1 MEEDK
6 RAMTSA
12 PIAIQ
17 SDLRAA
23 VPATPIAQRTP
34 LNTKES
40 LSPKQRQSPG
50 KEGRS
55 HIITQKDPSSPR
67 VTMSAQDAA
76 ILNNKELDALLSAS
90 GEAGGEV
97 FPSPQ
102 QEVTTPPIGGAS
114 DSMLLRQANQI
125 SLGPYQTCVS
135 KIPLFTTKYRI

>member
-1 MEEDK
+1 MSKEEEITALKSSLASLEAQLGQMEEDK

-40 LSPKQRQSPG
+40 LSETTAVSG
-50 KEGRS
+50 KGRAFAYY
-55 HIITQKDPSSPR
+55 HTKDPSSPR

-90 GEAGGEV
+90 GESRRSISVPPAGGYDT
-97 FPSPQ
+97 S
-102 QEVTTPPIGGAS
+102 
-114 DSMLLRQANQI
+114 
-125 SLGPYQTCVS
+125 
-135 KIPLFTTKYRI
+135 YRRCE